1 MKLPTVVSVLAL
13 LLVASHAFQISRH
26 LTRPRTLAVESPTAL
41 HITKAKREANRDKDQ
56 APPLKRNPPRK
67 IFLMV
72 EPTPFTHVSGYA
84 NRFKEMLK
92 FLAKAGDDV
101 DILTVDSKTPADQLP
116 KKAFGYKITHT
127 LGFTFPLYN
136 QISLTMDLP
145 DMKGARLI
153 EKFKPDLIH
162 VTSPGFMLFAAI
174 FYARVMCIPL
184 VMSYHTHLPSYAIN
198 YLNFIPGIEKL
209 AWDSLRWAH
218 GRADL
223 TLVTSPQMKEELV
236 SQGIPRVDVW
246 RKGIDTERFHPKF
259 QSDEM
264 RSVMTDGNPDDFLMV
279 YVGRL
284 GAEKR
289 IKDVRAMM
297 EKMPNARFCV
307 VGKGPQMEELQDYFK
322 GTKTKFM
329 GQMSGDELSQTFAS
343 ADAFVM
349 PSDSETLG
357 FVVLESM
364 ASGVPVVGANAG
376 GIPSLIHHE
385 KDGFLVEAGD
395 VDGFVER
402 LKQLEDSKFRKTM
415 GKAARA
421 EAERWGWEAAT
432 SVLRN
437 VQYEKALIN
446 FHSRAFGGLGRPGTR
461 GIWRLFK
468 MRVRKILR
476 RLGFGRKKTDPTTEL
491 VA

>member
-1 MKLPTVVSVLAL
+1 MEMVG
-13 LLVASHAFQISRH
+13 
-26 LTRPRTLAVESPTAL
+26 
-41 HITKAKREANRDKDQ
+41 NRDNQ
-56 APPLKRNPPRK
+56 APPLKRNPPRRVC
-67 IFLMV
+67 LMV

-84 NRFKEMLK
+84 NRFQEMLK
-92 FLAKAGDDV
+92 FLSKAGDEV
-101 DILTVDSKTPADQLP
+101 DILTVDSKTPADKLP
-116 KKAFGYKITHT
+116 KKAFGFRIRHT
-127 LGFTFPLYN
+127 QGFTFPLYN
-136 QISLTMDLP
+136 QISLTLDLP
-145 DMKGARLI
+145 DMKGAQMI

-162 VTSPGFMLFAAI
+162 VTSPGFMIFAAI

-209 AWDSLRWAH
+209 SWDALRWVH

-223 TLVTSPQMKEELV
+223 TLVTSPQMRDELV

-259 QSDEM
+259 RSDEM
-264 RSVMTDGNPDDFLMV
+264 RKKMSDDHPEDFLMV

-289 IKDVRAMM
+289 IKDVRDML

-307 VGKGPQMEELQDYFK
+307 VGKGPQMEELEEYFK

-329 GQMSGDELSQTFAS
+329 GQLTGDALSEAFAS

-364 ASGVPVVGANAG
+364 ASGVPVVGAKAG
-376 GIPSLIHHE
+376 GIPDLIKHE
-385 KDGFLVEAGD
+385 KDGFLVEPGNID
-395 VDGFVER
+395 DFVAR
-402 LKQLEDSKFRKTM
+402 LKQLQDVKFRKTM
-415 GKAARA
+415 GNKARA

-437 VQYEKALIN
+437 IQYEKALIN

-461 GIWRLFK
+461 GIWGFFA
-468 MRVRKILR
+468 MRIKKILR
-476 RLGFGRKKTDPTTEL
+476 RLGIFGKKKQD
-491 VA
+491 VFA